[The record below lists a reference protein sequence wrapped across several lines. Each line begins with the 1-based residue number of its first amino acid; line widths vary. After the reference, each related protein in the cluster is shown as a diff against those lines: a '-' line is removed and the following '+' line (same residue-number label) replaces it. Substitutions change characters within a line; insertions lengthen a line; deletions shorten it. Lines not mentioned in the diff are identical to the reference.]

1 MDQNNAQKMND
12 VLGERLLQI
21 IQSEEFT
28 PGWGQVALRYIKDQG
43 GVALP
48 APGELVDELRDSL
61 PFKVGG

>member
-1 MDQNNAQKMND
+1 MEQNNAQLLND
-12 VLGERLLQI
+12 ILGEKLLEI
-21 IQSEEFT
+21 MNSEEFT
-28 PGWGQVALRYIKDQG
+28 PGWGQVILRYIKDQG